1 MVRTETT
8 PPGRARTEGQ
18 DHGPRIL
25 QVHEHPVAQ
34 HRVEGLPAEHL
45 ARPLPLALDEPGS
58 LANVFVLRGEPPA
71 RLREH
76 LFGGVEDGYLVAFAE
91 ERDRLLARAAPHVDD
106 AGRRPGKV
114 FDEPAVDELVA
125 YDPAQGPAR
134 RVVAR
139 GEVGEGVVH
148 RVATSHPL
156 GTSRTR
162 PGGGS

>member
-1 MVRTETT
+1 MST
-8 PPGRARTEGQ
+8 PWHSTASKVSP
-18 DHGPRIL
+18 L
-25 QVHEHPVAQ
+25 
-34 HRVEGLPAEHL
+34 EHL
-45 ARPLPLALDEPGS
+45 VRPLPRSFDESCS
-58 LANVFVLRGEPPA
+58 LANVFVLRGEPAA

-125 YDPAQGPAR
+125 YDPAQGSAR
-134 RVVAR
+134 GVVAF
-139 GEVGEGVVH
+139 GEVGEGVFH
-148 RVATSHPL
+148 GPATCRSS

-162 PGGGS
+162 RGGGS